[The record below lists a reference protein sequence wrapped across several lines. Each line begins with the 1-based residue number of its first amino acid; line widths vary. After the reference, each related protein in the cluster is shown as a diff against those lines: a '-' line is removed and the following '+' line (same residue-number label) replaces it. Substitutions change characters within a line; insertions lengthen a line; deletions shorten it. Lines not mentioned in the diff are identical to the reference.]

1 MCRQVG
7 EDVSSLACVL
17 AHLCFVFSHSFWNF
31 SAFLLMEVF
40 WDVLACWPLSAT
52 VHYDTKCSVRKIK
65 KKCCTLFFWLSE
77 LLRSKI
83 NNSDWNVSCKYK
95 CEIYKDC
102 FHKNIPKKNAG
113 NIIYLCFLYKYSK
126 TGHDGNTFSASK
138 TRQAIRRRQKSKR
151 IKNIY
156 IVYIPVL
163 QCAVHWSSDQG
174 GETRRRCVCKAVVS
188 LGKTLHL
195 NVLLWVLSTVHDH
208 YIWYVCVSVKRFGSW
223 KKRYDKYKELLCP
236 AFTKSAAWTKQC
248 RKLNGNCDTK
258 KWCTQLGL
266 ERLLTFG
273 DYKVVQLRNRQLKTS
288 ALSVYLK
295 WLG

>member
-31 SAFLLMEVF
+31 SAFLIMEVF

-102 FHKNIPKKNAG
+102 FHKNISKKNAG

-163 QCAVHWSSDQG
+163 LHKAGPFPQC
-174 GETRRRCVCKAVVS
+174 
-188 LGKTLHL
+188 
-195 NVLLWVLSTVHDH
+195 
-208 YIWYVCVSVKRFGSW
+208 
-223 KKRYDKYKELLCP
+223 ELLSSNP
-236 AFTKSAAWTKQC
+236 SVWSNIFQAQQPHFPYWNSERMAVFVFLWETEKE
-248 RKLNGNCDTK
+248 RPGK
-258 KWCTQLGL
+258 KALQL
-266 ERLLTFG
+266 
-273 DYKVVQLRNRQLKTS
+273 V
-288 ALSVYLK
+288 
-295 WLG
+295 